1 MVLLLYSHYKLID
14 VVRLTSFIHLFTL
27 FPVADRHLDCNC
39 DIGDLEWRNDKG
51 FLTDKSALPVT
62 MMQFSV
68 DQQKGRTQRSTF
80 TVGHMECFGTAPL
93 PTTTSTPTTQSTTH
107 STIQSTTQPNTIGT
121 KSSGH
126 VLYKPTVFAPKAQP
140 TRNNV
145 PDTIYTTIH
154 NTTWNSTYDATS
166 ISNQDDLFPKPY
178 LVTIVVIGTIL
189 CFLLIALVGILFK
202 AKVSGLLFRKSC
214 PPRPHVEIE
223 EYDPRSSVISS
234 DWEFRVGNAFPTS
247 TPDESTTT
255 SEEDMRVRTLEDVR
269 GRRKYGRLGTW
280 GSRTASAPTLGGRM
294 RSSRISITD
303 RRCASRHSGILNN
316 DRSNLNDRDDAS
328 SQPYETSSDSSKYTM
343 KSTTN
348 TSNSNSSRFSTCT
361 EQGTASD
368 SESVKDASARNGRDD
383 TSISKRS
390 SKSEKDFDM
399 SRGDNPAL
407 VANGHMPDV
416 KYAPATSV
424 LNRLDD
430 TRYNGNGFHGDNFI
444 RINGLSVPFNNQDIG
459 KQYFPP
465 ANQTNYTHRPHIR
478 RIPQLVPHPEYGT
491 HLQLMN
497 ATGRN
502 YYPSQIGRFMTV
514 GKRPF
519 TTDGIPFV
527 QQTIQEVDVPEE
539 EQDVETNLIE
549 DRVPLRKNSN
559 TVIANGSYRHDAGSE
574 YSQDSQEG
582 LALLRRQIIEKATNL
597 DDGNQP

>member
-1 MVLLLYSHYKLID
+1 MQ
-14 VVRLTSFIHLFTL
+14 
-27 FPVADRHLDCNC
+27 
-39 DIGDLEWRNDKG
+39 WRNDKG
-51 FLTDKSALPVT
+51 FLTDKDALPVT
-62 MMQFSV
+62 MVQFSI

-80 TVGHMECFGTAPL
+80 TVGDLECFGTAPL
-93 PTTTSTPTTQSTTH
+93 PTTSSPTTH
-107 STIQSTTQPNTIGT
+107 STKQHQMSI
-121 KSSGH
+121 KSS
-126 VLYKPTVFAPKAQP
+126 TASTSF
-140 TRNNV
+140 NNV
-145 PDTIYTTIH
+145 SSTQASYLTTIFVAKARPIYRIIPDTIHTTIH
-154 NTTWNSTYDATS
+154 NATMNSTYDATS

-189 CFLLIALVGILFK
+189 CFLLIALVWMLFK
-202 AKVSGLLFRKSC
+202 AKVSGLILRKSC

-255 SEEDMRVRTLEDVR
+255 SEEDMRVRTLDDIR

-294 RSSRISITD
+294 RNSRISITE
-303 RRCASRHSGILNN
+303 RRCASRHSGILNS
-316 DRSNLNDRDDAS
+316 DRSNMNDGDDAS

-368 SESVKDASARNGRDD
+368 SESVKDGSVRSSRDD
-383 TSISKRS
+383 TSTSKCS
-390 SKSEKDFDM
+390 SKCEKDFEM
-399 SRGDNPAL
+399 NKGDN
-407 VANGHMPDV
+407 VTQVGNGHVPDL
-416 KYAPATSV
+416 KYGPTSSMM
-424 LNRLDD
+424 NRQDD
-430 TRYNGNGFHGDNFI
+430 PRFNSNGVHGENFMK
-444 RINGLSVPFNNQDIG
+444 INGLSVPIGNQDIG

-465 ANQTNYTHRPHIR
+465 VSQSTYTTRPHIR

-497 ATGRN
+497 TTARN
-502 YYPSQIGRFMTV
+502 YFPSQIGRFMPI

-519 TTDGIPFV
+519 TNDGIPFV
-527 QQTIQEVDVPEE
+527 QQTIQEVDVAEE

-549 DRVPLRKNSN
+549 DRVPLRRNSN
-559 TVIANGSYRHDAGSE
+559 SMIPNGSYRHDGGSE
-574 YSQDSQEG
+574 YFQDNQEG

-597 DDGNQP
+597 DEASKS

>member
-1 MVLLLYSHYKLID
+1 MY
-14 VVRLTSFIHLFTL
+14 
-27 FPVADRHLDCNC
+27 
-39 DIGDLEWRNDKG
+39 
-51 FLTDKSALPVT
+51 
-62 MMQFSV
+62 
-68 DQQKGRTQRSTF
+68 
-80 TVGHMECFGTAPL
+80 
-93 PTTTSTPTTQSTTH
+93 TTTFNS
-107 STIQSTTQPNTIGT
+107 
-121 KSSGH
+121 
-126 VLYKPTVFAPKAQP
+126 
-140 TRNNV
+140 
-145 PDTIYTTIH
+145 
-154 NTTWNSTYDATS
+154 TWNTSYDATS

-255 SEEDMRVRTLEDVR
+255 SEEDMRVRTLDDVR

-294 RSSRISITD
+294 RNSRISISE
-303 RRCASRHSGILNN
+303 RRCASRHSGILNS
-316 DRSNLNDRDDAS
+316 DRSNMNDRDDVS
-328 SQPYETSSDSSKYTM
+328 SQPYETSSDSSKYTI

-368 SESVKDASARNGRDD
+368 SESVKDVSARSGRDD
-383 TSISKRS
+383 TISKRS
-390 SKSEKDFDM
+390 SRSEKDFDM
-399 SRGDNPAL
+399 LKGDNPTQ
-407 VANGHMPDV
+407 VANGHMPEV
-416 KYAPATSV
+416 KYAPVSSV
-424 LNRLDD
+424 ANRQDD
-430 TRYNGNGFHGDNFI
+430 PRYIGNGF
-444 RINGLSVPFNNQDIG
+444 NGENIVKLNGFSFPFSNQDNG
-459 KQYFPP
+459 KQCFPP
-465 ANQTNYTHRPHIR
+465 VNQNNYTHRPHIR
-478 RIPQLVPHPEYGT
+478 RIPQLVPHPDYGT

-497 ATGRN
+497 TTGRN
-502 YYPSQIGRFMTV
+502 YYQSPTGRFMPV

-519 TTDGIPFV
+519 VSDGMPFV

-549 DRVPLRKNSN
+549 DRLPLRRNSN
-559 TVIANGSYRHDAGSE
+559 TAIANGSYRHDMGSD
-574 YSQDSQEG
+574 YSQENQEE

-597 DDGNQP
+597 DDGTKS